1 MSLTINK
8 RRCLTLLQILSL
20 ILAVGALFYLIKISH
35 SMNALALDR
44 CLLGQDELDHEGFL
58 WGNELLPRRA
68 RVGDLHT
75 GDRLFYRF
83 SARLSTATIKKKRLP
98 LGAVFALSHAII
110 SSSLSDSASR

>member
-58 WGNELLPRRA
+58 WGMNYL
-68 RVGDLHT
+68 
-75 GDRLFYRF
+75 
-83 SARLSTATIKKKRLP
+83 
-98 LGAVFALSHAII
+98 LGALGLGICMPAIAFFI
-110 SSSLSDSASR
+110 GFRHD